1 MLRRD
6 LRQVWNSC
14 APSFEEKEECLEQI
28 LKQRTKD
35 TDIRGIQWK
44 PKGRLAPWLL
54 IVLLM
59 VAFIVS
65 AYHVADIYGIVDSVS
80 EWVDSVVP
88 TLESTEPLPALDTTE
103 TTQKRTEVKEL
114 TYKSLAAKYVQA
126 IEEDWDMA
134 RLQAEDIS
142 YLVMFLDKPEDL
154 NCLITDI
161 DGNDVQEMIITD
173 GNVIYDLY
181 TIADGEYV
189 HILSGA
195 ERDSFTLTA
204 NNEIVNVSSGGAGH
218 TIYRMYLY
226 YGSNL
231 IPMEMIVC
239 DASRDPAAPWFRG
252 IDDPED
258 VTPISEAEARE
269 IIAMYPA
276 APIHGS
282 VITMFD

>member
-44 PKGRLAPWLL
+44 PKGRLAPWLVIIL
-54 IVLLM
+54 LGVAIV
-59 VAFIVS
+59 IS
-65 AYHVADIYGIVDSVS
+65 AYHVADIYGVVDLVS

-88 TLESTEPLPALDTTE
+88 TVENTETVPGTTTTDPSQTRTEP
-103 TTQKRTEVKEL
+103 KEL
-114 TYKSLAAKYVQA
+114 TYETLVAKYIQA

-134 RLQAEDIS
+134 RLQEEDIS
-142 YLVMFLDKPEDL
+142 HLVMFLDRPEDL
-154 NCLITDI
+154 SCLITDI

-181 TIADGEYV
+181 TISDGECV

-204 NNEIVNVSSGGAGH
+204 NNAIVNVSSGGAGY

-226 YGSNL
+226 YGENL

-239 DASRDPAAPWFRG
+239 DAARDPAAPWFRG

-258 VTPISEAEARE
+258 VSPISEAEARD
-269 IIAMYPA
+269 IISMYPA
-276 APIHGS
+276 VPIRGT
-282 VITMFD
+282 VITMVK